1 MINLLNIKPKKRES
15 FKKIDSTYT
24 KKFMTARLNLE
35 LIQQED
41 KFSLPTKA
49 MIETQM
55 G

>member
-1 MINLLNIKPKKRES
+1 MINLLNIKPRKSAKAI
-15 FKKIDSTYT
+15 KVDSSYT

-41 KFSLPTKA
+41 KFSSPTKI

-55 G
+55 